1 MKRNFDIFL
10 PMILKL
16 NQSFKE
22 MGQLWLE
29 ESVFSEK
36 KKKRKKEN
44 NLHQLLLHCKP
55 FIQTGKYLSEISLM
69 DQKAVDFLELTDFM
83 KFSLEFPL

>member
-10 PMILKL
+10 PMIMKL
-16 NQSFKE
+16 NKSFQE

-36 KKKRKKEN
+36 KKKERKKTISINYYYIANHLSRLEN
-44 NLHQLLLHCKP
+44 
-55 FIQTGKYLSEISLM
+55 IYL
-69 DQKAVDFLELTDFM
+69 
-83 KFSLEFPL
+83 KFH

>member
-1 MKRNFDIFL
+1 MTFFTYATEIRSVISRNGTTL
-10 PMILKL
+10 AGRKC
-16 NQSFKE
+16 
-22 MGQLWLE
+22 
-29 ESVFSEK
+29 VFRK
-36 KKKRKKEN
+36 KKKEN

-69 DQKAVDFLELTDFM
+69 DQKAVDFLELTEFM

>member
-16 NQSFKE
+16 NQSFQE

-36 KKKRKKEN
+36 KKKKKERKQSPSTTIT
-44 NLHQLLLHCKP
+44 LQTIYPDWKI
-55 FIQTGKYLSEISLM
+55 FI
-69 DQKAVDFLELTDFM
+69 
-83 KFSLEFPL
+83 

>member
-16 NQSFKE
+16 NQSFQE

-44 NLHQLLLHCKP
+44 RERKKWKQFHR
-55 FIQTGKYLSEISLM
+55 
-69 DQKAVDFLELTDFM
+69 
-83 KFSLEFPL
+83 